1 MASSHTVEFAQ
12 PQVMLKFVKL
22 AKFAFVAM
30 GSKCPYSHKTIH
42 PTPLHGKTNITQI
55 VKQGEVQCGHLTTK

>member
-1 MASSHTVEFAQ
+1 MEFAQ
-12 PQVMLKFVKL
+12 PQVMLKFVEL

-42 PTPLHGKTNITQI
+42 PTPLAWKNKYHPN
-55 VKQGEVQCGHLTTK
+55 C

>member
-1 MASSHTVEFAQ
+1 MATSLTVEFAQ
-12 PQVMLKFVKL
+12 PQVMLKFAEL

-42 PTPLHGKTNITQI
+42 PTLLAWKNKYHPN
-55 VKQGEVQCGHLTTK
+55 C